1 MKKLS
6 ILAAALALSST
17 AALADSANMTVTANV
32 PTACR
37 LITVPALGFGTL
49 DQVNAPAVNPAAVTL
64 QYKCTSGTAPTA
76 FSIGGST
83 TGSYTGS
90 LSNGTDNIAYSIAW
104 TAPTTAGTGL
114 ASTTTPI
121 DVTLTGSMAGGTN
134 YSGKSVGSYTQSVP
148 VVITP

>member
-6 ILAAALALSST
+6 TLAAVLALAST
-17 AALADSANMTVTANV
+17 GAFADTANMTVTANV

-64 QYKCTSGTAPTA
+64 QYKCTNGTAPTG
-76 FSIGGST
+76 FTIGGSA
-83 TGSYTGS
+83 TGTFTGA
-90 LSNGTDNIAYSIAW
+90 LSNGTDTIAYTIGW

-121 DVTLTGSMAGGTN
+121 DVSLTGAMAGGVN
-134 YSGKSVGSYTQSVP
+134 YSGKSVGAYTQSVA